1 MRCAVCVCVAKL
13 IRELFTEQL
22 KSMQHSLPVL
32 CNRFIYIHCSIFCIC
47 WHNFQ
52 PQWEKLIWPSS
63 QWGALSAE
71 AEPQG
76 VANVQNCNINTLA
89 LTSQQQQQQ
98 VLFLLQLLLFNFHW
112 FLLLWLHR
120 ACTHTHGLRLLTM
133 NNQRKCNTRC
143 GRVSCPQCARFVT
156 PLTTPV
162 PPPPTNQSW
171 IMV

>member
-1 MRCAVCVCVAKL
+1 MCVCVAKL

-32 CNRFIYIHCSIFCIC
+32 CIHFIYIHCSIFCIC

-98 VLFLLQLLLFNFHW
+98 VFFLLQLLLFNFHW

-120 ACTHTHGLRLLTM
+120 AHTHTHTHTAYAYWPWITNGNAIRA
-133 NNQRKCNTRC
+133 
-143 GRVSCPQCARFVT
+143 VVAF
-156 PLTTPV
+156 PV
-162 PPPPTNQSW
+162 RSAPASSLP
-171 IMV
+171 